1 MISKICK
8 WSEIMNPRFG
18 ATKFCKQLKLIH
30 IHDFYVFRLFNE
42 PHATKLFK
50 SFQFFFLKQQKIA
63 IENNYTPFLKSA

>member
-18 ATKFCKQLKLIH
+18 ATKFSKQLKLIH

-42 PHATKLFK
+42 PHATKLLK
-50 SFQFFFLKQQKIA
+50 SFQFFFLKQQKKLQLRTI
-63 IENNYTPFLKSA
+63 TPHF